1 MSRRAT
7 STLLLTVLAVLA
19 ASAFL
24 AAGASAA
31 PAWKFNGKALEGN
44 ETVAAGPTV
53 LSMTFAGLT
62 TKCETTFFMTIFN
75 SSGTAK
81 GNFTGANFANCTTGT
96 ACSVESAEAEKLPW
110 PLRGVTISS
119 KNYVVL
125 EGVRVG
131 VLYEGEECVI
141 GGLLVKTTGTAGGL
155 FDNTTSSAT
164 FDPSTFKATGTA
176 LKALST
182 SVEWNGLFPFKA
194 TGFHSGQA
202 LTLS

>member
-7 STLLLTVLAVLA
+7 STLLLAALAALA
-19 ASAFL
+19 ASAVL

-31 PAWKFNGKALEGN
+31 PAWKFGGKSLEGN
-44 ETVAAGPTV
+44 ETVVAGPTT
-53 LSMTFAGLT
+53 LSMAFAGLT
-62 TKCETTFFMTIFN
+62 TECETTFFMTIFN

-81 GNFTGANFANCTTGT
+81 GNVTGVNFANCTTGT
-96 ACSVESAEAEKLPW
+96 VCLVESAEAEQLPW
-110 PLRGVTISS
+110 PLRGVTILA
-119 KNYVVL
+119 KNYVVI
-125 EGVRVG
+125 EAIRVG

-176 LKALST
+176 LKALGT
-182 SVEWNGLFPFKA
+182 PVEWNGLFPFKA
-194 TGFHSGQA
+194 TGFYSGQP